1 MERPLPDRIEA
12 GETLKGVLLCPFG
25 RYASR
30 DRKRVQVCDEAAF
43 NKLAA
48 AANADGAEILCD
60 FEHKSEVDRIDS
72 DTTAAA
78 WISDLAVNKDG
89 LIGDLKFTDVGA
101 EAVSNRR
108 LRFLSCVWTLDKGD
122 RPARLKSVALTNTP
136 NIPAEPVLNK
146 AGPETANA
154 ADGGTTKGEPA
165 MEKLKQILG
174 LAPEASVEEVEAA
187 VKGLK
192 DRLDAAEAQARDAEA
207 EEFAEANKAKAE
219 RYSTVPDYKELMTG
233 FVADVRAKGATPIFA
248 TSIPHSG
255 GFSEKDGVMSVR
267 GSAAGIGPY
276 VDATR
281 ELGAELNVPV
291 LDLNRFACE
300 DLPKRGLEK
309 ANRLYMRIKPGE
321 YKNHPDG
328 KGDGCHTRDTG
339 AYYFATAAV
348 RAAREQ
354 KLGVCALFK
363 PFDEVKF
370 TPIPWGGP
378 GSDAQPMKD
387 DFSKDEIAYANEEAA
402 NREAADG
409 DWKREIMDLRRA
421 AEGRGMGKDE
431 AQRWAAAEYRRR
443 HPKGR

>member
-60 FEHKSEVDRIDS
+60 FEHKSEVDKIDS

-78 WISDLAVNKDG
+78 WISNLAVNKDG
-89 LIGDLKFTDVGA
+89 LVGDLKFTDVGA

-174 LAPEASVEEVEAA
+174 LAPEASDEEVEAA

-207 EEFAEANKAKAE
+207 EEFAEANKAKADKAVLKE
-219 RYSTVPDYKELMTG
+219 QYLANKEVAKALVAAIPGPKAPEEPQTILNKASAKTPEKADVVKELNKLPAG
-233 FVADVRAKGATPIFA
+233 KARADY
-248 TSIPHSG
+248 
-255 GFSEKDGVMSVR
+255 VM
-267 GSAAGIGPY
+267 AHA
-276 VDATR
+276 
-281 ELGAELNVPV
+281 AEL
-291 LDLNRFACE
+291 
-300 DLPKRGLEK
+300 
-309 ANRLYMRIKPGE
+309 
-321 YKNHPDG
+321 
-328 KGDGCHTRDTG
+328 
-339 AYYFATAAV
+339 AA
-348 RAAREQ
+348 A
-354 KLGVCALFK
+354 
-363 PFDEVKF
+363 
-370 TPIPWGGP
+370 
-378 GSDAQPMKD
+378 
-387 DFSKDEIAYANEEAA
+387 AA
-402 NREAADG
+402 N
-409 DWKREIMDLRRA
+409 
-421 AEGRGMGKDE
+421 
-431 AQRWAAAEYRRR
+431 
-443 HPKGR
+443 